1 LRNFLNSHEAWKDFI
16 PVLRDE
22 TYGQL
27 VTDYP
32 PPPHSGP
39 LNPFVQHDFSSFAS
53 KPLKPLTR
61 DDISIDLG
69 SKYANNLGFDGKA
82 PYAPQEQKRKRKR
95 KKGGKKAGDDAAE
108 EGSSHSTE
116 PQNGTA
122 GTSEKKAAIGN
133 NSEKKEGGE
142 TITVKDPALA
152 SAQVNGPAQVSS
164 PMPIGNRKGNP
175 VGENGVVTEKEP
187 DKEPEKKV
195 GVEANH
201 AS

>member
-1 LRNFLNSHEAWKDFI
+1 MSSHRKILLSKYKFLSRLIDHYSTTKMHTSGFRGFILKITNYIRFQSDTQPPGEYLKNFLNSHEAWKDFI

-82 PYAPQEQKRKRKR
+82 PYVSQEQKKRKRKR
-95 KKGGKKAGDDAAE
+95 KKGGKKSGDAAE
-108 EGSSHSTE
+108 GDSSDSSSTM
-116 PQNGTA
+116 PLQNGNST
-122 GTSEKKAAIGN
+122 GSEKKSGC
-133 NSEKKEGGE
+133 
-142 TITVKDPALA
+142 
-152 SAQVNGPAQVSS
+152 
-164 PMPIGNRKGNP
+164 R
-175 VGENGVVTEKEP
+175 
-187 DKEPEKKV
+187 
-195 GVEANH
+195 
-201 AS
+201 